1 MVLLSF
7 WRSVRRIWF
16 VNGAIYETLSTKA
29 VRAVWIP
36 SFRRH
41 PIFSSYFRE
50 NDFYPIHQFHR
61 WSCIIQG
68 KLDSG
73 LWGPSRADYGGLC
86 ASPRTF
92 GDRVQLDRQVH
103 IEDRRGRVVTMRKWS
118 LYHLRSQWSDRWISY
133 KLTHKN
139 SRHRKPTASG
149 WNELPRTT
157 PLKIAYAHG
166 KYLHN
171 FWEKRHSR
179 FTYSV
184 LQITGT
190 LWT

>member
-1 MVLLSF
+1 MSGMKIYEMGWQVECNVEWNEWGSKDDVDIFQNMALEIGFPCAWTLSGRCRWMVLLSF

-61 WSCIIQG
+61 WSCIIQE

-73 LWGPSRADYGGLC
+73 LWGPSRADSGGSC
-86 ASPRTF
+86 ALPCTL
-92 GDRVQLDRQVH
+92 GD
-103 IEDRRGRVVTMRKWS
+103 GCS
-118 LYHLRSQWSDRWISY
+118 
-133 KLTHKN
+133 
-139 SRHRKPTASG
+139 
-149 WNELPRTT
+149 
-157 PLKIAYAHG
+157 
-166 KYLHN
+166 
-171 FWEKRHSR
+171 
-179 FTYSV
+179 
-184 LQITGT
+184 
-190 LWT
+190 